1 MYWPSL
7 SLVTLGPLPREDMG
21 AGTGFYNLTRLLGG
35 SFGIALLAVI
45 FDQRRSLHRSNLVEH
60 LTVTNPLLQ
69 ERLSQLQALVLER
82 GEGPGRVADQAL
94 QLLSDQVGRQ
104 ASLLAFSDVF
114 RVVGL
119 LFLLALPLVL
129 LTGGRGRSEAG
140 GGALNLVQV
149 GFSLGG
155 PLLMPCWMSER
166 RASNLAN
173 RCCSRFSRARRP
185 SRITSLALV

>member
-1 MYWPSL
+1 MIATGVDSMYWLSL

-45 FDQRRSLHRSNLVEH
+45 FDHRRSLHRSNLVEH

-69 ERLSQLQALVLER
+69 ERLTQLQALVLER
-82 GEGPGRVADQAL
+82 GKGPGRVADQAL
-94 QLLSDQVGRQ
+94 QLLSDQVGCQ

-129 LTGGRGRSEAG
+129 LTGGRVRCGAG
-140 GGALNLVQV
+140 GGY
-149 GFSLGG
+149 
-155 PLLMPCWMSER
+155 
-166 RASNLAN
+166 
-173 RCCSRFSRARRP
+173 
-185 SRITSLALV
+185 

>member
-1 MYWPSL
+1 M
-7 SLVTLGPLPREDMG
+7 
-21 AGTGFYNLTRLLGG
+21 
-35 SFGIALLAVI
+35 I

-69 ERLSQLQALVLER
+69 ERLSQLQALVLAR

-129 LTGGRGRSEAG
+129 LTGGRARGEG
-140 GGALNLVQV
+140 GG
-149 GFSLGG
+149 GY
-155 PLLMPCWMSER
+155 
-166 RASNLAN
+166 
-173 RCCSRFSRARRP
+173 
-185 SRITSLALV
+185 

>member
-1 MYWPSL
+1 
-7 SLVTLGPLPREDMG
+7 
-21 AGTGFYNLTRLLGG
+21 LGG

-94 QLLSDQVGRQ
+94 QLRSDQVGRQ

-129 LTGGRGRSEAG
+129 LTGGRAR
-140 GGALNLVQV
+140 GGA
-149 GFSLGG
+149 GEGY
-155 PLLMPCWMSER
+155 
-166 RASNLAN
+166 
-173 RCCSRFSRARRP
+173 
-185 SRITSLALV
+185 

>member
-1 MYWPSL
+1 M
-7 SLVTLGPLPREDMG
+7 
-21 AGTGFYNLTRLLGG
+21 
-35 SFGIALLAVI
+35 I

-119 LFLLALPLVL
+119 LFLLALFQPQQFQWLWKTVYLLLLSVL
-129 LTGGRGRSEAG
+129 IY
-140 GGALNLVQV
+140 Q
-149 GFSLGG
+149 
-155 PLLMPCWMSER
+155 
-166 RASNLAN
+166 
-173 RCCSRFSRARRP
+173 
-185 SRITSLALV
+185 

>member
-1 MYWPSL
+1 MYWPFMGRGITTVMMFLPL

-129 LTGGRGRSEAG
+129 LTGGRAKSAPWAG
-140 GGALNLVQV
+140 
-149 GFSLGG
+149 
-155 PLLMPCWMSER
+155 E
-166 RASNLAN
+166 
-173 RCCSRFSRARRP
+173 
-185 SRITSLALV
+185 

>member
-1 MYWPSL
+1 MYWLSL
-7 SLVTLGPLPREDMG
+7 SLVTLGPLPREDMV
-21 AGTGFYNLTRLLGG
+21 AGTGSYNLTRLLGG

-69 ERLSQLQALVLER
+69 ARLSQLQALVLER

-129 LTGGRGRSEAG
+129 LTGGRARSDG
-140 GGALNLVQV
+140 GG
-149 GFSLGG
+149 GY
-155 PLLMPCWMSER
+155 
-166 RASNLAN
+166 
-173 RCCSRFSRARRP
+173 
-185 SRITSLALV
+185 

>member
-1 MYWPSL
+1 
-7 SLVTLGPLPREDMG
+7 MG

-35 SFGIALLAVI
+35 SYGVALLAVI

-69 ERLSQLQALVLER
+69 ERLSKLQALVLER

-129 LTGGRGRSEAG
+129 LTGGRARGAAG
-140 GGALNLVQV
+140 EGY
-149 GFSLGG
+149 
-155 PLLMPCWMSER
+155 
-166 RASNLAN
+166 
-173 RCCSRFSRARRP
+173 
-185 SRITSLALV
+185 

>member
-1 MYWPSL
+1 
-7 SLVTLGPLPREDMG
+7 VTLGPLPREDMG
-21 AGTGFYNLTRLLGG
+21 AGTGFYNLTLLLGG

-69 ERLSQLQALVLER
+69 ERLTQLQALVLER
-82 GEGPGRVADQAL
+82 GECAGRVADQAL

-129 LTGGRGRSEAG
+129 LTGGMARGGAG
-140 GGALNLVQV
+140 GGGTEFAAGRIRTGGAAVDALLDVRAEGLQ
-149 GFSLGG
+149 LGG
-155 PLLMPCWMSER
+155 VVL
-166 RASNLAN
+166 LAN
-173 RCCSRFSRARRP
+173 
-185 SRITSLALV
+185 L